1 MASLSRAI
9 EFVQEQ
15 GANVAGGPARLQ
27 IVLLLGAVLGLD
39 AADKAAMAAIAGQL
53 EQTFSVGNTGIGL
66 LVAIVSFVGAICTLP
81 VGALADRVNRKHI
94 LLAAIAIWTVAM
106 VISGTATSFTY
117 LLVARLFLG
126 AVTAAAA
133 PTVASL
139 VGDFFPPQA
148 RGHAYGMIIAGEFV
162 GIGVGFILAAE
173 VSALLDWRWGLFLMS
188 VPSTAI
194 GWAIWR
200 YLKEP
205 ARGGQNW
212 LQVGQEDIQAEDQRA
227 QNDRPSAIGG
237 QEDSAAQPRALARR
251 YRVQARQ
258 DLVVRGDP
266 NRWNLWQALRY
277 LIRIPTYSLLVTASS
292 LGYYFFSGL
301 RAFAMI
307 YFNQH
312 YHVGGGIVGAIAV
325 IIGLG
330 AIAGAILGG
339 RISGALLRRGYIS
352 ARIVLPGFALLVASL
367 LGAPALWTS
376 NILIGTILLTAALT
390 ALAAANAPIDAAR
403 LDIVPSMLW
412 ARGEAGRMAL
422 RGLFEGGAPLL
433 FGAVAGFLGGGAEG
447 LQWTFLIMLIPVLI
461 AASLAIPARRT
472 YPRDVATADQSTRS
486 IRGGRQTGKT

>member
-15 GANVAGGPARLQ
+15 GETVAGGPARLQ

-53 EQTFSVGNTGIGL
+53 EQTFSIGNTGIGL

-94 LLAAIAIWTVAM
+94 LLAAIVLWTIAM
-106 VISGTATSFTY
+106 MISGTATSFTY

-162 GIGVGFILAAE
+162 GIGVGFILTAE
-173 VSALLDWRWGLFLMS
+173 VSALLDWRWGLFLLS

-194 GWAIWR
+194 GWAVWR

-212 LQVGQEDIQAEDQRA
+212 LQVGQENLQARDQRG
-227 QNDRPSAIGG
+227 QNDRASASRQG
-237 QEDSAAQPRALARR
+237 DRAAQPRALARR

-258 DLVVRGDP
+258 ALILRDDP
-266 NRWNLWQALRY
+266 NQWSLWRALRY
-277 LIRIPTYSLLVTASS
+277 LLRIPTYSLLITASS

-325 IIGLG
+325 VIGLG
-330 AIAGAILGG
+330 AIAGAIMGG

-352 ARIVLPGFALLVASL
+352 ARIVLPGLALLVASL

-376 NILIGTILLTAALT
+376 NILIGTILLTGALT

-433 FGAVAGFLGGGAEG
+433 FGAVAGLLGGGAKG

-472 YPRDVATADQSTRS
+472 YPRDVATADQSMRR
-486 IRGGRQTGKT
+486 IRRGRQTGKT